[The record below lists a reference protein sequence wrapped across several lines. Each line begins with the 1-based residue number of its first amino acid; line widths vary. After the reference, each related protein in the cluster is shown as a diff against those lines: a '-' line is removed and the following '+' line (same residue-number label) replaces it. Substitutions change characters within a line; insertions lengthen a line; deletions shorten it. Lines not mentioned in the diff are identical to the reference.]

1 MWMEHTLIYF
11 KLLLLNTALLVLFP
25 LLLAQGLWVR
35 RRTLRLPEPDG
46 ERLFESPTFCEKSG
60 VNVLV
65 LGDSAAAGVGAT
77 HQQHALSGLLYS
89 ALSNVGSARVVLQAK
104 TGYTSEDVLNMLQN
118 ASVEKFNVALIS
130 VGVNDVT
137 HFTSLRRW
145 QQQCQQ
151 IQALLAG
158 KFQCN
163 LIIFSELPP
172 IHLFPAIVQ
181 PLRWVLGQRAK
192 LFNQALQEV
201 VRLHNTKGE
210 CSSVFLPLDIMYNPK
225 NNDADVV
232 VDAGANTHTNINAN
246 TQVNTESAKSPRS
259 EIVTRFQDMKDSG
272 FMATDGFHPS
282 SKAYSLWVDRI
293 MVVLNKQTWIKS

>member
-1 MWMEHTLIYF
+1 MHTLS
-11 KLLLLNTALLVLFP
+11 LHDALP
-25 LLLAQGLWVR
+25 I
-35 RRTLRLPEPDG
+35 
-46 ERLFESPTFCEKSG
+46 S
-60 VNVLV
+60 
-65 LGDSAAAGVGAT
+65 
-77 HQQHALSGLLYS
+77 
-89 ALSNVGSARVVLQAK
+89 
-104 TGYTSEDVLNMLQN
+104 
-118 ASVEKFNVALIS
+118 LIS

-151 IQALLAG
+151 IQALLAR

-163 LIIFSELPP
+163 LVIFSELPP

-181 PLRWVLGQRAK
+181 PLRWVLGHRAK
-192 LFNQALQEV
+192 LFNQALQDV
-201 VRLHNTKGE
+201 VCSQNAKGE
-210 CSSVFLPLDIMYNPK
+210 ASSVFLPLDIMYNPK

-232 VDAGANTHTNINAN
+232 VDAGANTHAN
-246 TQVNTESAKSPRS
+246 TQVNTERKERKRRD
-259 EIVTRFQDMKDSG
+259 IVTCFQDMKDSG

>member
-1 MWMEHTLIYF
+1 MEHTLIYF

-25 LLLAQGLWVR
+25 LLLVQGLWVR

-46 ERLFESPTFCEKSG
+46 ERLFESPSFYTEDG

-104 TGYTSEDVLNMLQN
+104 TGYTSEDVLNMLQT
-118 ASVEKFNVALIS
+118 AAAEKFNVALIS

-151 IQALLAG
+151 IQVLLAR
-158 KFQCN
+158 KFQCD
-163 LIIFSELPP
+163 LVIFSELPP

-192 LFNQALQEV
+192 LFNQALQDV
-201 VRLHNTKGE
+201 VRLQNAKGE
-210 CSSVFLPLDIMYNPK
+210 CCSVFLPLDILHNPK
-225 NNDADVV
+225 NHDDNTVDDLFGIAD
-232 VDAGANTHTNINAN
+232 AN
-246 TQVNTESAKSPRS
+246 TQVKIERKKSTPS
-259 EIVTRFQDMKDSG
+259 EIVMRFQDIKDSG

-293 MVVLNKQTWIKS
+293 MVVLSKQTWIKS

>member
-1 MWMEHTLIYF
+1 MEHTLIYF

-46 ERLFESPTFCEKSG
+46 ARLFESPAFCEKSG
-60 VNVLV
+60 VKVLV

-104 TGYTSEDVLNMLQN
+104 TGYTSKDVLNMLQN

-192 LFNQALQEV
+192 LFNQALQDV
-201 VRLHNTKGE
+201 VGSKNAKGE
-210 CSSVFLPLDIMYNPK
+210 ASSVFLPLDIMHKPK
-225 NNDADVV
+225 NHDAD
-232 VDAGANTHTNINAN
+232 ANINAN
-246 TQVNTESAKSPRS
+246 TQVNTERAESPRS
-259 EIVTRFQDMKDSG
+259 EIITHFQDMKDSG

-282 SKAYSLWVDRI
+282 SKAYSLWVERI

>member
-46 ERLFESPTFCEKSG
+46 ERLFESPSFCKEDG
-60 VNVLV
+60 VNVFV

-151 IQALLAG
+151 IQALLAR

-192 LFNQALQEV
+192 LFNQALQDV
-201 VRLHNTKGE
+201 VRLQNEKGE
-210 CSSVFLPLDIMYNPK
+210 CSSVFLPLDIMHNPK
-225 NNDADVV
+225 NNDAEGD
-232 VDAGANTHTNINAN
+232 AN
-246 TQVNTESAKSPRS
+246 TQVNTERAESTPS

>member
-1 MWMEHTLIYF
+1 LIYF

-65 LGDSAAAGVGAT
+65 LGDSAAAGVGVT

-89 ALSNVGSARVVLQAK
+89 ALSNVGSARVVLLAK

-151 IQALLAG
+151 IQALLAR

-192 LFNQALQEV
+192 LFNQALQDV
-201 VRLHNTKGE
+201 VCSQNAKGE
-210 CSSVFLPLDIMYNPK
+210 ASSVFLPLDIMYNPK

>member
-1 MWMEHTLIYF
+1 
-11 KLLLLNTALLVLFP
+11 
-25 LLLAQGLWVR
+25 
-35 RRTLRLPEPDG
+35 
-46 ERLFESPTFCEKSG
+46 
-60 VNVLV
+60 
-65 LGDSAAAGVGAT
+65 
-77 HQQHALSGLLYS
+77 
-89 ALSNVGSARVVLQAK
+89 VVQAK
-104 TGYTSEDVLNMLQN
+104 TGYTSEDVLNMLQI

-145 QQQCQQ
+145 QQQCRQ
-151 IQALLAG
+151 IQALLAR

-163 LIIFSELPP
+163 LVIFSELPP

-192 LFNQALQEV
+192 LFNQALRDV
-201 VRLHNTKGE
+201 VCSQNAKGE
-210 CSSVFLPLDIMYNPK
+210 ASSVFLPLDIMYNPK

>member
-1 MWMEHTLIYF
+1 MIYF

-46 ERLFESPTFCEKSG
+46 ERLFESPSFCKEDG
-60 VNVLV
+60 VNVFV

-151 IQALLAG
+151 IQALLAR

-192 LFNQALQEV
+192 LFNQALQDV
-201 VRLHNTKGE
+201 VRLQNEKGE
-210 CSSVFLPLDIMYNPK
+210 CSSVFLPLDIMHNPK
-225 NNDADVV
+225 NNDVEGD
-232 VDAGANTHTNINAN
+232 AN
-246 TQVNTESAKSPRS
+246 TQVNTERAESTPS

>member
-1 MWMEHTLIYF
+1 M
-11 KLLLLNTALLVLFP
+11 
-25 LLLAQGLWVR
+25 
-35 RRTLRLPEPDG
+35 RLPEPDG
-46 ERLFESPTFCEKSG
+46 ERLFESPAFGQEG
-60 VNVLV
+60 GINVIV

-89 ALSNVGSARVVLQAK
+89 ALSNIGSARVVLKAK
-104 TGYTSEDVLNMLQN
+104 TGYTSEDVLNMLQT
-118 ASVEKFNVALIS
+118 AAAEKFNVALIS

-151 IQALLAG
+151 IQALLAR

-181 PLRWVLGQRAK
+181 PLRWVLGLRAK
-192 LFNQALQEV
+192 LFNQALQNV
-201 VRLHNTKGE
+201 VRLHNEMDE
-210 CSSVFLPLDIMYNPK
+210 CSSVFLPLDVMHNSK
-225 NNDADVV
+225 NNDADA
-232 VDAGANTHTNINAN
+232 VDDVFGNADGNINAN
-246 TQVNTESAKSPRS
+246 IQVNTERAKSTPS

-293 MVVLNKQTWIKS
+293 MVVLNKRTWIKS

>member
-1 MWMEHTLIYF
+1 MEHTLIYF

-46 ERLFESPTFCEKSG
+46 ERLFESPSFCKEDG
-60 VNVLV
+60 VNVFV

-151 IQALLAG
+151 IQALLAR

-192 LFNQALQEV
+192 LFNQALQDV
-201 VRLHNTKGE
+201 VRLQNEKGE
-210 CSSVFLPLDIMYNPK
+210 CSSVFLPLDIMHNPK
-225 NNDADVV
+225 NNDVEGD
-232 VDAGANTHTNINAN
+232 AN
-246 TQVNTESAKSPRS
+246 TQVNTERAESTPS

>member
-1 MWMEHTLIYF
+1 MIYF

-46 ERLFESPTFCEKSG
+46 ERLFESPSFCKEDG
-60 VNVLV
+60 VNVFV

-151 IQALLAG
+151 IQALLAR

-192 LFNQALQEV
+192 LFNQALQDV
-201 VRLHNTKGE
+201 VRLQNEKGE
-210 CSSVFLPLDIMYNPK
+210 CSSVFLPLDIMHNPK
-225 NNDADVV
+225 NNDAEGD
-232 VDAGANTHTNINAN
+232 AN
-246 TQVNTESAKSPRS
+246 TQVNTERAESTPS